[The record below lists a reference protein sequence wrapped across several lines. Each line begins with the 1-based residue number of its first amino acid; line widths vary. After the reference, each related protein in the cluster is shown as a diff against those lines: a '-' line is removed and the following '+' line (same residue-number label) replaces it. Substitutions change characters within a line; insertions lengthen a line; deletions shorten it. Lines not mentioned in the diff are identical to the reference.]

1 MIVVR
6 DTGPKLVHAHD
17 RGIDHLHRRI
27 MTSGQ
32 RIHDLVPDSRPPP
45 ANEATITS
53 GAGTKGRWQVAPGRT
68 RTEDPKDA
76 IEHATIIYTPN
87 ATRFVRQ
94 HRFDGGPF
102 IIAEFAAHDSRL
114 PFRSLNHVHGSV
126 INPQWV
132 IAASLMP

>member
-1 MIVVR
+1 M
-6 DTGPKLVHAHD
+6 GPV
-17 RGIDHLHRRI
+17 
-27 MTSGQ
+27 GQ

-45 ANEATITS
+45 ANEAIITS

-76 IEHATIIYTPN
+76 TEHATIIYTPN

-94 HRFDGGPF
+94 HWFDGGPF
-102 IIAEFAAHDSRL
+102 IIAEFVAHDSRL

-126 INPQWV
+126 INPQWA